1 MMTGQFTARTTF
13 RALRPRGGQGGTGGL
28 GRLAEVG
35 ESMVGS
41 RVVDDETPTAM
52 DGARAQDG
60 KHAEPGAGAGG
71 SGGTAGAG
79 ERDWGARMRDF
90 LTDGSVSALCDE
102 LGRLM
107 GVPIWL
113 RDQSGKDSQPE
124 AIIPVWSDE
133 GPGSAAGSPRAEGHP
148 WSFVPESIA
157 RKRAFEQVG
166 APDDGSYETVAVPLR
181 ISTGL
186 LGAIVMCLPRAAMT
200 GHGAEAYRLQSIRRS
215 VLLLASSVC
224 DVCEAQVA
232 LKKRV
237 RELDA
242 LYRLSA
248 LLTAA
253 GTPDQLLDA
262 ALDLAI
268 EVLRVDAGSIA
279 VFEDGGGTGGA
290 GGKDRIPVVRSA
302 RGLSHEWITDQ
313 RPLSG
318 GGVLR
323 QRALAGEIVFV
334 EDLAGDVN
342 IVDHARVEAEG
353 LKSMLS
359 TGLIERDTPVGVI
372 RLFTRTPRIFT
383 EQEGELL
390 RAIGE
395 HLASGITTA
404 RLRAMRAQDEQI
416 QRQVRLAADVQ
427 RRMLP
432 RSLPQVAP
440 FDVAAHYAPS
450 FELGGDF
457 YDFMILG
464 GHLGILI
471 GDVVGKGVAAALL
484 MSSVRAGIRAHA
496 QDLYHIDEVLSRVN
510 KALCADT
517 LDNEFAT
524 VWLGVADPTT
534 LRLTYCGAGHD
545 WPLLVRVPRDRP
557 VEDKDVQRLT
567 ADGMALGIDP
577 HQKYPKGMFQL
588 ERGDVL
594 VTFTDGLHDALNFE
608 GKRFGGTRLRR
619 AIVELLAAEPQA
631 SAARIVE
638 HVIASVRQHTGLN
651 RRVDDITV
659 VVMRVG

>member
-1 MMTGQFTARTTF
+1 MLTGEFTAGTTF
-13 RALRPRGGQGGTGGL
+13 RARRE
-28 GRLAEVG
+28 RVAAEDAG
-35 ESMVGS
+35 A
-41 RVVDDETPTAM
+41 DQQTPMAM
-52 DGARAQDG
+52 DGVNAQEKARTEA
-60 KHAEPGAGAGG
+60 ARRASG
-71 SGGTAGAG
+71 S
-79 ERDWGARMRDF
+79 DWGARMRDF

-113 RDQSGKDSQPE
+113 RDQSGEDGAVE
-124 AIIPVWSDE
+124 AIIPVWSDQGKSGGAGE
-133 GPGSAAGSPRAEGHP
+133 GRGEGHP
-148 WSFVPESIA
+148 WSFVDEGVA
-157 RKRAFEQVG
+157 RRRAFEQVG
-166 APDDGSYETVAVPLR
+166 VADDGTYETIPVPLR
-181 ISTGL
+181 ISTGV
-186 LGAIVMCLPRAAMT
+186 LGAIVMCLPRDAMSAAAAR
-200 GHGAEAYRLQSIRRS
+200 GPEAYRLQSIRRS

-253 GTPDQLLDA
+253 GTPEQLLDA
-262 ALDLAI
+262 ALELAI
-268 EVLRVDAGSIA
+268 QVLRVDAGSIA
-279 VFEDGGGTGGA
+279 VFEEGGA
-290 GGKDRIPVVRSA
+290 EAGPGPVPVVRAA
-302 RGLSHEWITDQ
+302 RGLSEDWVTDQ

-323 QRALAGEIVFV
+323 QRALAGEIIAV
-334 EDLAGDVN
+334 EDLSRDPS
-342 IVDHARVEAEG
+342 IEDHARVQEEG

-359 TGLIERDTPVGVI
+359 TGLIDRDTPVGVI
-372 RLFTRTPRIFT
+372 RLFTRSPRVFT

-404 RLRAMRAQDEQI
+404 RLRSMRAEDERI

-432 RSLPQVAP
+432 RNLPQVSP

-457 YDFMILG
+457 YDFIVLG

-484 MSSVRAGIRAHA
+484 MSAVRAAIRAHA
-496 QDLYHIDEVLSRVN
+496 QDLYHIDEVLSRTN
-510 KALCADT
+510 KALSDDT

-524 VWLGVADPTT
+524 VWFGVADPTS

-545 WPLLVRVPRDRP
+545 WPLLVRLPAAHEHRA
-557 VEDKDVQRLT
+557 VEDRDVQRLT

-577 HQKYPKGMFQL
+577 NQRYPQGMFQL
-588 ERGDVL
+588 QRGDVL

-619 AIVELLAAEPQA
+619 ALVELLAAEPRA

-638 HVIASVRQHTGLN
+638 HVIAKVRQHTGLN

>member
-1 MMTGQFTARTTF
+1 MLTGEFTAKTTF
-13 RALRPRGGQGGTGGL
+13 RALRGRGGKNPL
-28 GRLAEVG
+28 GVGADTRLDKQIP
-35 ESMVGS
+35 M
-41 RVVDDETPTAM
+41 AM
-52 DGARAQDG
+52 DGANAQDQT
-60 KHAEPGAGAGG
+60 KQEVPSPDG
-71 SGGTAGAG
+71 SS
-79 ERDWGARMRDF
+79 DWGARLRDF

-113 RDQSGKDSQPE
+113 RDHSGADGKVE

-133 GPGSAAGSPRAEGHP
+133 GPVSALGKPTGEGHP
-148 WSFVPESIA
+148 WSFVAESVA
-157 RKRAFEQVG
+157 RKRAFSQVNL
-166 APDDGSYETVAVPLR
+166 ADDGSHETVAVPLR
-181 ISTGL
+181 ITTGV
-186 LGAIVMCLPRAAMT
+186 LGAIVMCLPREAMRADGVVGTGGAA
-200 GHGAEAYRLQSIRRS
+200 ASEAYRLQSIRRS

-253 GTPDQLLDA
+253 GTPEQLLDA

-279 VFEDGGGTGGA
+279 VFEDGA
-290 GGKDRIPVVRSA
+290 GKDRVPVVRSA
-302 RGLSHEWITDQ
+302 RGLSREWITDQ

-323 QRALAGEIVFV
+323 HRALAGEVVSV
-334 EDLAGDVN
+334 EDLASDPS

-359 TGLIERDTPVGVI
+359 TGLLDRETPVGVI
-372 RLFTRTPRIFT
+372 RLFTRTPRIFN
-383 EQEGELL
+383 EQENELL
-390 RAIGE
+390 RAIAE

-404 RLRAMRAQDEQI
+404 GLRRMRAQDEQI

-432 RSLPQVAP
+432 RSLPQVPP

-457 YDFMILG
+457 YDFMVLG

-496 QDLYHIDEVLSRVN
+496 QDLYHIDEVLSRTN
-510 KALCADT
+510 RALSADT

-524 VWLGVADPTT
+524 VWFGVADPTT

-545 WPLLVRVPRDRP
+545 WPLLVRMPRDRA

-577 HQKYPKGMFQL
+577 SQKYPKGMFQL

-608 GKRFGGTRLRR
+608 GKRFGGTRLRKSL
-619 AIVELLAAEPQA
+619 VDLLATDPDA
-631 SAARIVE
+631 SAARIVD
-638 HVIASVRQHTGLN
+638 HVIARVRQHTGLN

-659 VVMRVG
+659 VVMRVGG